1 MTKPRKD
8 TDYLFLSAR
17 IRSLEKDLLT
27 SQRLEQLL
35 TAPSVEACA
44 QLLSEWGYAP
54 VHDEPSLQA
63 ALSAQREAVFADV
76 SRFMPEAEV
85 LDVFRLKYDYHN
97 IKTLLKA
104 PQDAERL
111 LIDAGTVPSETMQKK
126 HAENGGWDFLPADMA
141 AAADEAQRVLA
152 ETGSARSSDCI
163 LDRAYFARLEKLA
176 ADSHIPYLQ
185 DYVRAMIDAANLRSL
200 IRTQRLGLDAGFL
213 REVLF
218 PGGSVTPEAIRAGS
232 GSGAAA
238 LWRGTAFA
246 RAAELGMTNTTFR
259 NACGLDT
266 EGHLSTARDVAVL
279 SRYLLNTCPE
289 LLHYTGIW
297 TDTLRGGATQLV
309 NTNKLLKRYN
319 GITGLKTGTT
329 SGAGV
334 CISASATRDGLTLIA
349 VVLGS
354 LSSSERFTAATTL
367 LDYGFAAYAAVPL
380 PAMEDRPLLIKVK
393 GSAEES
399 VPLDYTALPETLL
412 MPKENAAALTAQLD
426 LPQELEAPVQLGQ
439 TVGTV
444 RILSGETQ
452 LGEYEV
458 RAAADAEKMDFGTAF
473 GLLWDALTGCES

>member
-1 MTKPRKD
+1 MTKRRKD

-17 IRSLEKDLLT
+17 IRAMERRLLT
-27 SQRLEQLL
+27 AQRLEQLL

-111 LIDAGTVPSETMQKK
+111 LIDAGTVPAETMRKK

-246 RAAELGMTNTTFR
+246 REAELGDEAAKGGSLTVFEK
-259 NACGLDT
+259 ACD
-266 EGHLSTARDVAVL
+266 DAVL
-279 SRYLLNTCPE
+279 RAAGAARRVPFGVEVALGYLAAKEAEWMAVRTVL
-289 LLHYTGIW
+289 
-297 TDTLRGGATQLV
+297 
-309 NTNKLLKRYN
+309 
-319 GITGLKTGTT
+319 
-329 SGAGV
+329 SGRMAGV
-334 CISASATRDGLTLIA
+334 PTEALR
-349 VVLGS
+349 
-354 LSSSERFTAATTL
+354 ERL
-367 LDYGFAAYAAVPL
+367 REQYV
-380 PAMEDRPLLIKVK
+380 
-393 GSAEES
+393 
-399 VPLDYTALPETLL
+399 
-412 MPKENAAALTAQLD
+412 
-426 LPQELEAPVQLGQ
+426 
-439 TVGTV
+439 
-444 RILSGETQ
+444 
-452 LGEYEV
+452 
-458 RAAADAEKMDFGTAF
+458 
-473 GLLWDALTGCES
+473 

>member
-1 MTKPRKD
+1 MTKRRKD

-17 IRSLEKDLLT
+17 IRAME
-27 SQRLEQLL
+27 RRLL

-104 PQDAERL
+104 PQNAERL
-111 LIDAGTVPSETMQKK
+111 LIDAGTVPAETMRKK

-232 GSGAAA
+232 GAAA

-246 RAAELGMTNTTFR
+246 RAAELGDEAAKGGSLTVFEK
-259 NACGLDT
+259 ACD
-266 EGHLSTARDVAVL
+266 DAVL
-279 SRYLLNTCPE
+279 RAAGAARRVPFGVEVALGYLAAKE
-289 LLHYTGIW
+289 AEW
-297 TDTLRGGATQLV
+297 TAVRTVL
-309 NTNKLLKRYN
+309 
-319 GITGLKTGTT
+319 
-329 SGAGV
+329 SGRMAGV
-334 CISASATRDGLTLIA
+334 PAEALR
-349 VVLGS
+349 
-354 LSSSERFTAATTL
+354 ERL
-367 LDYGFAAYAAVPL
+367 REQYV
-380 PAMEDRPLLIKVK
+380 
-393 GSAEES
+393 
-399 VPLDYTALPETLL
+399 
-412 MPKENAAALTAQLD
+412 
-426 LPQELEAPVQLGQ
+426 
-439 TVGTV
+439 
-444 RILSGETQ
+444 
-452 LGEYEV
+452 
-458 RAAADAEKMDFGTAF
+458 
-473 GLLWDALTGCES
+473 

>member
-1 MTKPRKD
+1 MTKRRKD

-17 IRSLEKDLLT
+17 IRAMERRLLT
-27 SQRLEQLL
+27 AQRLEQLL

-111 LIDAGTVPSETMQKK
+111 LIDAGTVPAETMRKK

-246 RAAELGMTNTTFR
+246 REAELGDEAAKGGSLTAFEK
-259 NACGLDT
+259 ACD
-266 EGHLSTARDVAVL
+266 DAVL
-279 SRYLLNTCPE
+279 RAAGAARRVPFGVEVALGYLAAKEAEWTAVRTVLSSRM
-289 LLHYTGIW
+289 
-297 TDTLRGGATQLV
+297 
-309 NTNKLLKRYN
+309 
-319 GITGLKTGTT
+319 
-329 SGAGV
+329 AGV
-334 CISASATRDGLTLIA
+334 PAEALR
-349 VVLGS
+349 
-354 LSSSERFTAATTL
+354 ERL
-367 LDYGFAAYAAVPL
+367 REQYV
-380 PAMEDRPLLIKVK
+380 
-393 GSAEES
+393 
-399 VPLDYTALPETLL
+399 
-412 MPKENAAALTAQLD
+412 
-426 LPQELEAPVQLGQ
+426 
-439 TVGTV
+439 
-444 RILSGETQ
+444 
-452 LGEYEV
+452 
-458 RAAADAEKMDFGTAF
+458 
-473 GLLWDALTGCES
+473 

>member
-1 MTKPRKD
+1 MQKTVSRAAALALTLVLAVCIALPGFAAYAMPIQ
-8 TDYLFLSAR
+8 TAYPEESVYLFDADTGEALVEQNPDLPRCVA
-17 IRSLEKDLLT
+17 SLTKMMTALLVLESGADLNASLT
-27 SQRLEQLL
+27 I
-35 TAPSVEACA
+35 P
-44 QLLSEWGYAP
+44 
-54 VHDEPSLQA
+54 DSL
-63 ALSAQREAVFADV
+63 
-76 SRFMPEAEV
+76 
-85 LDVFRLKYDYHN
+85 
-97 IKTLLKA
+97 
-104 PQDAERL
+104 
-111 LIDAGTVPSETMQKK
+111 
-126 HAENGGWDFLPADMA
+126 
-141 AAADEAQRVLA
+141 
-152 ETGSARSSDCI
+152 
-163 LDRAYFARLEKLA
+163 
-176 ADSHIPYLQ
+176 
-185 DYVRAMIDAANLRSL
+185 
-200 IRTQRLGLDAGFL
+200 
-213 REVLF
+213 
-218 PGGSVTPEAIRAGS
+218 TPEFAAIRASRGHTIGLQAGES
-232 GSGAAA
+232 VRRIDLLYAMLVPSANDAASVLA
-238 LWRGTAFA
+238 SDAAGGDLAAFSARMNA
-246 RAAELGMTNTTFR
+246 RAAQLGMVNTTFH

-266 EGHLSTARDVAVL
+266 EGHLSTAHDVAIM
-279 SRYLLNTCPE
+279 SREILNTCPE
-289 LLHYTGIW
+289 VLHYTGIW

-334 CISASATRDGLTLIA
+334 CISASATRDGLDLIA

-458 RAAADAEKMDFGTAF
+458 HAAADAEKMDFGTAF
-473 GLLWDALTGCES
+473 GLLWDALTGCKS